1 MPDLRFAAARHLGEE
16 NLRKVSYMLK
26 STISIEWIV
35 HAPKGGKVKV
45 IARHERA
52 GVVRTELELK

>member
-1 MPDLRFAAARHLGEE
+1 
-16 NLRKVSYMLK
+16 MLK

-52 GVVRTELELK
+52 GTVRIELELK